1 MDFIFT
7 LYAFLCSKAAKLSSL
22 SVEENSR
29 SFVLYQLPSRYSNH
43 CNDLPQVD
51 VTDLLFSVDKPV
63 VLHSLNLF
71 GEPEKDYKFTIFV
84 AKVCVCVCTC
94 TRECVCVCTCTHT
107 YVHLCTSVYLCVYTS
122 MCVCLFVCA

>member
-1 MDFIFT
+1 MWLT
-7 LYAFLCSKAAKLSSL
+7 LVEYAFLCSKAAKLSSL

-84 AKVCVCVCTC
+84 DKVCVCVYA
-94 TRECVCVCTCTHT
+94 H
-107 YVHLCTSVYLCVYTS
+107 
-122 MCVCLFVCA
+122 A

>member
-7 LYAFLCSKAAKLSSL
+7 LYTYIYEYAFLCSKAAKLSSL

-84 AKVCVCVCTC
+84 AKVYVCAQA
-94 TRECVCVCTCTHT
+94 RECVHTHT
-107 YVHLCTSVYLCVYTS
+107 RMSVCVHV
-122 MCVCLFVCA
+122 

>member
-1 MDFIFT
+1 MWLT
-7 LYAFLCSKAAKLSSL
+7 LVECAFLCLKAAKLSSL

-84 AKVCVCVCTC
+84 AKVCMCVHA
-94 TRECVCVCTCTHT
+94 HT
-107 YVHLCTSVYLCVYTS
+107 YIWTLMYICVSVCRYKH
-122 MCVCLFVCA
+122 VCLFVCVCMI

>member
-1 MDFIFT
+1 MCICVDCFIKSKAVDFIVT

-84 AKVCVCVCTC
+84 DKVCVCV
-94 TRECVCVCTCTHT
+94 
-107 YVHLCTSVYLCVYTS
+107 YVH
-122 MCVCLFVCA
+122 A